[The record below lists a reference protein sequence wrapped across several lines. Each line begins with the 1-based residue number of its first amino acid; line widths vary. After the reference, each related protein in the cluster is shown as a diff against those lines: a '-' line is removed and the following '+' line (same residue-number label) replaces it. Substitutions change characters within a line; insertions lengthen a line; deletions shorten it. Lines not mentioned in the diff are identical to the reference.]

1 MEIDGLVTLL
11 QNFLLV
17 ALRTGCLMFFWP
29 VWDYRTVPRQIKVFS
44 LFVIALALTPAVSP
58 LLPAFPA
65 TGPAAVSLAL
75 REVLLGLGVGVII
88 RAIFAGVQMAGNL
101 AALYMGFSMV
111 TLFDPQTREQNTI
124 IADFLMLAALLLFLA
139 LEVHHALFRL
149 LAHSFVDLPLGD
161 ARALPFQASQMLVG
175 LGSLAF
181 RLAVS
186 LMAPVLSV
194 LFFLQLTLG
203 FLSRAVP
210 QIQIMI
216 LSFPLT
222 IALGLL
228 FFSLT
233 LLSVGVNLQEQFSSL
248 KTPLQQWLKA
258 WQG

>member
-1 MEIDGLVTLL
+1 MQVDWLVTLL

-29 VWDYRTVPRQIKVFS
+29 VWDYRVVPRQVKVFS
-44 LFVIALALTPAVSP
+44 MLVIAMALTPAVSP
-58 LLPAFPA
+58 YLPAFPA
-65 TGPAAVSLAL
+65 TWPAAVSLGL

-111 TLFDPQTREQNTI
+111 TLFDPQTQEQNTV
-124 IADFLMLAALLLFLA
+124 IADFLMLVALLLFLA
-139 LEVHHALFRL
+139 LEVHHALLRL
-149 LAHSFVDLPLGD
+149 LAQSFVDLPLGD
-161 ARALPFQASQMLVG
+161 LKALPLQASQLLVG
-175 LGSLAF
+175 LGTLAF
-181 RLAVS
+181 RLAVC
-186 LMAPVLSV
+186 LMAPVFSV
-194 LFFLQLTLG
+194 LFLMQLTLG

-233 LLSVGVNLQEQFSSL
+233 LMFVGVSLQEQFSGL
-248 KTPLQQWLKA
+248 KTPLNQWLKA